1 MTSQSEIRNP
11 NSAIPSP
18 PVQRL
23 RLRYSKRGDA
33 RYVGHLDVARFWERV
48 FRRVELPIAY
58 SQGFNPQVRM
68 QFASA
73 LPVGIAGENE
83 LLDLWLLERTDPVVW
98 LDPLRRSLPPG
109 FALHD
114 ISEVPLKAPPMQA
127 SMRFAIYEVRFGA
140 ELGRDEL
147 AGRVQNLLAEPE
159 IIRPHHKRQGK
170 TYDLRPLI
178 DTLAVK
184 TDNGGMVLRMKLS
197 AGQQG
202 NARASEV
209 LDALGLT
216 ARPRAISRIAL
227 LLDEP
232 SS

>member
-1 MTSQSEIRNP
+1 
-11 NSAIPSP
+11 
-18 PVQRL
+18 
-23 RLRYSKRGDA
+23 LRYSKKDDA

-68 QFASA
+68 QFGSA

-83 LLDLWLLERTDPVVW
+83 LLDLWLLERIDPEAW

-109 FALHD
+109 FALRD
-114 ISEVPLKAPPMQA
+114 ITEVPLKLPPMQA
-127 SMRFAIYEVRFGA
+127 SLRFAVYEVRFGA
-140 ELGRDEL
+140 ELGLDEL
-147 AGRVQNLLAEPE
+147 EGRVQDLLAEPE
-159 IIRPHHKRQGK
+159 IIRPHHKKQGK

-178 DTLAVK
+178 SDLDVNA
-184 TDNGGMVLRMKLS
+184 DNGEVLLIMKLG

-209 LDALGLT
+209 LDALGL
-216 ARPRAISRIAL
+216 AKRSRSISRVAL

-232 SS
+232 SN